1 MSIPTN
7 ESKGRVKGKYQQG
20 SGTKYHKEHAAHV
33 PDYGGNSMEPSAKEI
48 SNQND
53 NHL

>member
-7 ESKGRVKGKYQQG
+7 DSKGGEKGKYQPG

-48 SNQND
+48 TKSD
-53 NHL
+53 